1 MLREE
6 RLVYVQVVMTA
17 SVVYQLLALDLDPW
31 FIKAV
36 EQLGRRMRRAV
47 AAPPRGASSTS

>member
-6 RLVYVQVVMTA
+6 RLVYVQLVMTA

-31 FIKAV
+31 FMKAV
-36 EQLGRRMRRAV
+36 EQLGRRMRRVV